1 MRYRGSLLTRL
12 KEDIA
17 FDIRNMKMK
26 NIKYQEEIFF
36 KVLMIISAAIIMGIL
51 VFIVGTI
58 LYKGVPALNW
68 DMLTKLPGG
77 GFYLGKEG
85 GVLNAIVGSL
95 YIILGSLVISLFLS
109 VPLVMY
115 INFYLPEKSLFAAI
129 LRFSFDILFGVP
141 SIVYGAFGFALMV
154 YLGIRA
160 SLLGGIL
167 AVALLIMPIMM
178 RSFDEVVR
186 LLPRDLPDA
195 LLSLGATKY
204 EMIKVILRQVM
215 PGLVTAILLA
225 VGRGIGDAATV
236 LFTAGYTDNIPD
248 ALNQPAATLPLSI
261 FFQLGSPVEEVQNRA
276 YASAVILTV
285 IILLLSFSARYFSS
299 KYSKNKI

>member
-1 MRYRGSLLTRL
+1 M
-12 KEDIA
+12 I
-17 FDIRNMKMK
+17 
-26 NIKYQEEIFF
+26 NIKKQEETFF
-36 KVLMIISAAIIMGIL
+36 KVLMIMSLILIMSILFVII
-51 VFIVGTI
+51 GTI
-58 LYKGVPALNW
+58 IYKGLPALNW

-85 GVLNAIVGSL
+85 GVLNAIVGSFYL
-95 YIILGSLVISLFLS
+95 IIGSLAISLFLS
-109 VPLVMY
+109 VPLVLY
-115 INFYLPEKSLFAAI
+115 INFYLPKKSLFGSI
-129 LRFSFDILFGVP
+129 IRFSFDILFGVP
-141 SIVYGAFGFALMV
+141 SIVYGAFGFALMM

-160 SLLGGIL
+160 SLLGGII

-178 RSFDEVVR
+178 RSFDEVVK

-204 EMIKVILRQVM
+204 EMIKVILRQLM

-236 LFTAGYTDNIPD
+236 LFTAGYTDNIPS
-248 ALNQPAATLPLSI
+248 AFNQPAATLPLSI

-276 YASAVILTV
+276 YASALILTV

>member
-1 MRYRGSLLTRL
+1 MADL
-12 KEDIA
+12 K
-17 FDIRNMKMK
+17 K
-26 NIKYQEEIFF
+26 QEEAFF
-36 KVLMIISAAIIMGIL
+36 KVLMILSAVLILSILIYII
-51 VFIVGTI
+51 GTVI
-58 LYKGVPALNW
+58 YKGLPSLTW
-68 DMLTKLPGG
+68 DIITKLPGG

-85 GVLNAIVGSL
+85 GVLNAIVGSF
-95 YIILGSLVISLFLS
+95 YIILGSLVISMLIS

-115 INFYLPEKSLFAAI
+115 INFYLPKNSLFASVI
-129 LRFSFDILFGVP
+129 RFSFDILFGVP

-167 AVALLIMPIMM
+167 AVAMLIMPIMM
-178 RSFDEVVR
+178 RSFDEVTR
-186 LLPRDLPDA
+186 LLSRDLPDA

-204 EMIKVILRQVM
+204 EMIKVIIRQLM
-215 PGLVTAILLA
+215 PGLVTAVLLA

-236 LFTAGYTDNIPD
+236 LFTAGYTDNIPV

-276 YASAVILTV
+276 YASAIILTV
-285 IILLLSFSARYFSS
+285 IILILSFSARYFSS
-299 KYSKNKI
+299 RYTKNKI